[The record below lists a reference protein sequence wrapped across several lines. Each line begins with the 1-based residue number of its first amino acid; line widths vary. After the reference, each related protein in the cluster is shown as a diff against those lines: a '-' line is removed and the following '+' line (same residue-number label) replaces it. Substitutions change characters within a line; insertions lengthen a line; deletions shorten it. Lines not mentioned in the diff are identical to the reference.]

1 MSSKMVSIV
10 KANYIDGY
18 KIKLEFDDRTTQV
31 IDFEE
36 LILSSRNPM
45 VKKFQDIN
53 ELKSFD
59 IVYGDLMWN
68 DYEMSFPIWDLYT
81 NDILKSVDTA
91 FAS

>member
-1 MSSKMVSIV
+1 MVSIV